1 MISDVIKF
9 YAEVVEIVEIENF
22 LVEHFFYFSSFIY
35 PKIQYKAIKKHNRH
49 ISNPGL

>member
-9 YAEVVEIVEIENF
+9 YAEVVEIENF